1 MLSTSYSQTVQQR
14 EKKLKLQEKR
24 KALMEARLAKVR
36 QRKQLKQPVV
46 AEAEKDEGV
55 KEEGEKKEGEKEEG
69 EKKEGE
75 EDRGTE
81 VEEKVAGGEVDPVA
95 AMIDVE
101 LGRAREKAEKGE
113 TEEGSVSKKKA
124 PYVRPWD
131 KGKGIYYN
139 HAGRPSVMEHLLYI
153 TYTIFVV
160 LCFQLWTQFE
170 RERKSLKMSVSR
182 SLPRLPVTTRPVMPL
197 HCQNERE

>member
-46 AEAEKDEGV
+46 AEAEKDEG
-55 KEEGEKKEGEKEEG
+55 EKEEG

-81 VEEKVAGGEVDPVA
+81 VEEKVAGGEVDPMA

-113 TEEGSVSKKKA
+113 TDEGSVSKKKA

-131 KGKGIYYN
+131 RGKGMYYN
-139 HAGRPSVMEHLLYI
+139 HAGRPSVMEHLLCI

-160 LCFQLWTQFE
+160 FCFQLWTQFE